1 MNFIIQKNLSKISL
15 PLESDSIH
23 IYILSVN
30 DINIEDINILNETEK
45 ESAASFK
52 FLIDQQRYQATH
64 ISLRHLLS
72 YYGQLS
78 PEQWTFSKNAY
89 GKPAVSNLKYQWL
102 QFNLSYSENFIA
114 YAITNNQSVG
124 IDIEKYRYIED
135 LQSLCHFSLSPME
148 AESILSIHD
157 KNERQN
163 KFFTYWTLKE
173 SYIKARGMGLS
184 IPLKEFNFT
193 KIKEKWHLNCN
204 AVLHDNGSNWKFIT
218 FQFKQYCLSI
228 GVRK

>member
-1 MNFIIQKNLSKISL
+1 LSKISL

-30 DINIEDINILNETEK
+30 DINIEDINILNKIEK
-45 ESAASFK
+45 ENAACFK
-52 FLIDQQRYQATH
+52 FSIDRQRYQATH
-64 ISLRHLLS
+64 IFLRHLLS
-72 YYGQLS
+72 YYGQLA
-78 PEQWTFSKNAY
+78 PEQWTFSKNSY
-89 GKPAVSNLKYQWL
+89 GKPAVSNFKYQWL
-102 QFNLSYSENFIA
+102 QFNLSYSKNFIA
-114 YAITNNQSVG
+114 YAITNNRSVG

-135 LQSLCHFSLSPME
+135 LQSLCYFSLSPV
-148 AESILSIHD
+148 ESENILSIHD
-157 KNERQN
+157 INEQQQ

-184 IPLKEFNFT
+184 IPLQEFSFT
-193 KIKEKWHLNCN
+193 QIKEEWYLHCN
-204 AVLHDNGSNWKFIT
+204 TVLHDNGLYWKFVT